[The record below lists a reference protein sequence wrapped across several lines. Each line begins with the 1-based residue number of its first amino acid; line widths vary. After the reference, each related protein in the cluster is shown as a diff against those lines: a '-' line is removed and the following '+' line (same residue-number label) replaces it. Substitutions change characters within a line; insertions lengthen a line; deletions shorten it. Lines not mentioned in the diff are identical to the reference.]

1 MKRVVISVVLASL
14 AGCALFDDRLAEE
27 VVAERAMEQA
37 NLLMAGDYEAALE
50 YMTPSFQNGPKAQN
64 YRADKAAVP
73 SWRAAA
79 LKWVKCDPVDAPE
92 RCEVRLLVTV
102 TRPPSMNVPIQ
113 VPLDDVWI
121 LVDGKWYQYD

>member
-1 MKRVVISVVLASL
+1 MKFVLLAAILVSM
-14 AGCALFDDRLAEE
+14 AGCTLFETRPPEE

-37 NLLMAGDYEAALE
+37 NYLMAGDFDAALE
-50 YMTPSFQNGPKAQN
+50 YMTPSYQNGPKAQN
-64 YRADKAAVP
+64 YRADKAAAP

-79 LKWVKCDPVDAPE
+79 VKWVKCDPVDAAE

-121 LVDGKWYQYD
+121 LVERKWYQFD